1 MSLVLAVYAEVFKR
15 FSAPFNGAKERI
27 QPDNY
32 TGFGCE
38 LRHNLLEAVD
48 RTGEVIAPHYND
60 MEGHSMSHRNEKGR
74 NGICYHVV
82 QQRHKGAGAV
92 VDDEMFIFLPLGNKL
107 DEAVKFGF
115 VDVVFH
121 HDVDPHGVEGFI
133 GDEGRGNGI
142 AVDTG
147 GFDAFADKVLSHDVA
162 DEAFAGSPFG
172 VQKEVNMGHHF
183 SP

>member
-1 MSLVLAVYAEVFKR
+1 MIRAS
-15 FSAPFNGAKERI
+15 GANCVTICLKPSTVPVRLS
-27 QPDNY
+27 P
-32 TGFGCE
+32 
-38 LRHNLLEAVD
+38 
-48 RTGEVIAPHYND
+48 PHYND

-121 HDVDPHGVEGFI
+121 HNVDPHGVEGFI

>member
-15 FSAPFNGAKERI
+15 FSAPFNSAKEGI
-27 QPDNY
+27 QPDDD
-32 TGFGCE
+32 TGFGGE
-38 LRHNLLEAVD
+38 LRHNLFEAVD
-48 RTGEVIAPHYND
+48 RTGEVVAPHYND

-115 VDVVFH
+115 VDVVF
-121 HDVDPHGVEGFI
+121 P
-133 GDEGRGNGI
+133 
-142 AVDTG
+142 
-147 GFDAFADKVLSHDVA
+147 
-162 DEAFAGSPFG
+162 P
-172 VQKEVNMGHHF
+172 
-183 SP
+183 